1 MTTLVKLPTASVT
14 ILLLVAAFAFALAV
28 HAPRPSSAASL
39 TPGDLGALY
48 KAKCAA
54 CHGADGSGTAA
65 GRKLG
70 AHDFRTFKG
79 NVYTTIANGKGRM
92 PAYGKRLGA
101 EKCKALAE
109 YVHEN
114 FQ

>member
-1 MTTLVKLPTASVT
+1 MTTFVKHPTAAVT
-14 ILLLVAAFAFALAV
+14 ILLLVAAFAFALALR
-28 HAPRPSSAASL
+28 APQSSSAASL
-39 TPGDLGALY
+39 TPSDPGGIY

-65 GRKLG
+65 GKKLG

-79 NVYTTIANGKGRM
+79 NVYTTIANGKGKM

-109 YVHEN
+109 YVHKN